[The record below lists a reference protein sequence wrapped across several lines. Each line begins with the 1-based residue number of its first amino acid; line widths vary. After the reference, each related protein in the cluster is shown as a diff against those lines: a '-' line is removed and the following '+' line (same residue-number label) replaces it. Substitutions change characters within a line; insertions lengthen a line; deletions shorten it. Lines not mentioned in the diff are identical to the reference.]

1 MSMSLVASPT
11 AASAGNFPPAPT
23 GHPADQSRYLSILA
37 QAGAEE
43 VKLFTET
50 LLPDLPPIKVI
61 QNRTGLAMLPAT
73 DSVKGGV
80 FHLGEVLVAEAQVRM
95 GEQEG
100 YAACLGRDLVQA
112 LALAILDA
120 LLQDVEAYPALKP
133 LVMAF
138 VDDLAVEQQLAQEE
152 LLRKVESTRVELEV
166 F

>member
-1 MSMSLVASPT
+1 MSAMVSTPDQ
-11 AASAGNFPPAPT
+11 
-23 GHPADQSRYLSILA
+23 GHYLTVLA
-37 QAGAEE
+37 QAGADE
-43 VKLFTET
+43 VKLFTEE
-50 LLPDLPPIKVI
+50 LLPNIGPVQVI

-73 DSVKGGV
+73 DSVQGGV
-80 FHLGEVLVAEAQVRM
+80 FHLGEVLVAEAHVRV

-120 LLQDVEAYPALKP
+120 VLQDVDANPLIKP
-133 LVMAF
+133 QILAF
-138 VDDLAVEQQLAQEE
+138 VETMAARQQQEEIE